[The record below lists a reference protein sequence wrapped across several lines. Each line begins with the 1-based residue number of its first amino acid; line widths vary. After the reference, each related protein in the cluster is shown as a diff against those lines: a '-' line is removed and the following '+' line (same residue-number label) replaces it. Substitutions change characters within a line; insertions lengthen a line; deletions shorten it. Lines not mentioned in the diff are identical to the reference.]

1 MKTYLGLSAALIFAL
16 LTQSCGSD
24 KPKAFRWS
32 ITPKQQTAKF
42 GEPINF
48 KLNTFESPF
57 DSLIVTS
64 SSKKYKFETASQL
77 ISWPTHKEKLGGSS
91 VKFEMYAN
99 NRKYTKSA
107 NYYIIPKE
115 SPKEYTY
122 EVLNSYPHNSKSF
135 TQGLEFEDNTL
146 YESTGQRG
154 FSTLEKVDLET
165 GESLQKHKLSDDKFG
180 EGLTIID
187 DKMYQLTWQGGMG
200 YIYNREDFA
209 LQGTFPY
216 GQSREGWGLCNDGK
230 YLYKSDGTQYIYK
243 IDPKTF
249 REVSRV
255 QVTSDKFI
263 HKMIN
268 ELEWVDGKIYAN
280 VYFKDE
286 ILIIN
291 PETGQVDGII
301 DLTNIMYPPDNKR
314 EREEVLNGIAYN
326 GDKNELY
333 ITGKHWPKLFHI
345 KVVEK

>member
-1 MKTYLGLSAALIFAL
+1 MKTYLSFSAVILAL
-16 LTQSCGSD
+16 LVQSCGSD

-32 ITPKQQTAKF
+32 VSPNQQTAKI
-42 GEPINF
+42 GDSINF
-48 KLNTFESPF
+48 KLNTFDNTF

-64 SSKKYKFETASQL
+64 ETNTYRFKSSSQH
-77 ISWPTHKEKLGGSS
+77 ISWPTNKEKLGSS
-91 VKFEMYAN
+91 SAKFELYAN
-99 NRKYTKSA
+99 GRKYTKSTT
-107 NYYIIPKE
+107 YYITPKE
-115 SPKEYTY
+115 SPKQYTY
-122 EVLNSYPHNSKSF
+122 NVLNTYPHNNKSF
-135 TQGLEFEDNTL
+135 TQGLEFEDNNL

-154 FSTLEKVDLET
+154 HSTLEKIDLKT
-165 GESLQKHKLSDDKFG
+165 GESLQKHELSDDKFG

-187 DKMYQLTWQGGMG
+187 NKMYQLTWQGGMG
-200 YIYNREDFA
+200 YIYNLDDFA

-216 GQSREGWGLCNDGK
+216 GQSREGWGLCNDGE
-230 YLYKSDGTQYIYK
+230 YLYKSDGSDRIYK
-243 IDPKTF
+243 LDPKTF
-249 REVSRV
+249 KEISSV

-263 HKMIN
+263 YKLIN

-301 DLTNIMYPPDNKR
+301 DLSNIMYPPDNKR

-326 GDKNELY
+326 GVKNELY

-345 KVVEK
+345 KLIEK